1 MILTPEQFTGND
13 TERIQQALNAA
24 TKNDIVQITGEHQQR
39 WMLDEALLLHS
50 DLHMEIRDCTL
61 KLSNQCRDNFMRS
74 NNCGIGMTKHP
85 LISNLKILGYG
96 NAVLEGADVPRA
108 TGDGAKILFTENSP
122 AHPEWPYSYGS
133 DAEKP
138 DQYPKGDWRNI
149 GILLCNLDD
158 FEISG
163 LTLREYHAWG
173 ISMERCSNGRLANIT
188 LDAHDP
194 VLINGIPQHVKN
206 RDGID
211 LRFGCHHIEICNI
224 TGESGDDI
232 IALTALPKFGPRPP
246 HSTEVSTIPPGADVD
261 IHDVRIHDI
270 FGHTQHQ
277 FIRLLCA
284 APSRIYNVDIYNCI
298 AHENTRRA
306 ILLGDTNYG
315 GNKGEVSNIS
325 LRNLTSSAYQ
335 SCIELVSVCR
345 NIIIEN
351 VTNKCQSVPL
361 IKIAPSADVS
371 GLTTRD
377 NK

>member
-1 MILTPEQFTGND
+1 MILVPEQFAGND
-13 TERIQQALNAA
+13 TERIQQAIDAA
-24 TKNDIVQITGEHQQR
+24 TNDDVVQITGEHQHR
-39 WMLDEALLLHS
+39 WTLDKALLLHS
-50 DLHMEIRDCTL
+50 ELHVEIRDCTM

-74 NNCGIGMTKHP
+74 NNCGPCITEHP
-85 LISNLKILGYG
+85 QIHNLTIHGHG

-133 DAEKP
+133 DAERP

-149 GILLCNLDD
+149 GILLCNLDN

-173 ISMERCSNGRLANIT
+173 ISMERCSNGRLEDIT

-246 HSTEVSTIPPGADVD
+246 HSTEVSTIPPDADVD

-270 FGHTQHQ
+270 TGRTQHQ
-277 FIRLLCA
+277 FIRLLCT
-284 APSRIYNVDIYNCI
+284 APSRIYNVDIHDCI
-298 AHENTRRA
+298 AHENTRRTV
-306 ILLGDTNYG
+306 LLGDTNYG
-315 GNKGEVSNIS
+315 GSKGEISNVS
-325 LRNLTSSAYQ
+325 LRNLTSNAYQ
-335 SCIELVSVCR
+335 SCIELMSVCR
-345 NIIIEN
+345 NITIEN
-351 VTNKCQSVPL
+351 ISNKCQGIPL
-361 IKIAPSADVS
+361 IKIASSADVS
-371 GLTTRD
+371 GLIARN